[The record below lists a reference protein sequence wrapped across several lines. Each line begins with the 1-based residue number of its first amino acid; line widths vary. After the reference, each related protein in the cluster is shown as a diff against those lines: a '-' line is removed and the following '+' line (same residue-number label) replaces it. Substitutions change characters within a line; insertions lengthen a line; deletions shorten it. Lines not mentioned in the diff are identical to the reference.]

1 MFRMRLCHIVR
12 NYEVCWQKYSYIFQL
27 VASIVFS
34 SIIIFFTEMY
44 DAKDIDWWGNNVV
57 YKGMDYM
64 MNGWLNATIDAPDWL
79 F

>member
-1 MFRMRLCHIVR
+1 MKSVGKSIVTSF
-12 NYEVCWQKYSYIFQL
+12 NW
-27 VASIVFS
+27 VASIAFS